1 MPTFVHLVSLTEDGQ
16 TTFVDG
22 PQPHPGETAHQF
34 GGEILAD
41 YLTIGRYD
49 IVVVSS
55 FPDAESAARFSVAM
69 GREGQSSTETMRAF
83 DTEEFRAIIRGM
95 DDGSV

>member
-1 MPTFVHLVSLTEDGQ
+1 MPTFVHLVSLTDDGQ

-22 PQPHPGETAHQF
+22 PQPHPGKTAHQF

-41 YLTIGRYD
+41 FLTLGRYD

-55 FPDAESAARFSVAM
+55 FPDAESATRFSLAM
-69 GREGQSSTETMRAF
+69 NREGQSSTETMRAF
-83 DTEEFRAIIRGM
+83 DTEEVRVILQGM
-95 DDGSV
+95 EKGSV